1 MSNRTTDIP
10 GFIPDKPVK
19 LLDQARAWLRK
30 AIQ

>member
-10 GFIPDKPVK
+10 GFIPDMPVK
-19 LLDQARAWLRK
+19 LLDQVRGWLRK